1 MPNIN
6 TKIHTFAQAL
16 WNKRNN
22 VSLSPKTRLKLTEI
36 ANVEFGGSA
45 KHIFNGKAGG
55 VARFDGDG
63 AGLRKA
69 IAGGLM
75 NVRSPVLRRT
85 MSQWLERLPVPDP
98 HPGHRFE
105 LKVTQRIAT
114 APDRTSIV
122 SAWLATSPNGG
133 AAQRKELPAVEIP
146 PEDYQTTR
154 IPAAGIPEPDYDDDA
169 EVLIPPEDYDH
180 EPFRPEPE
188 ARQPRGTQDGPCVRF
203 NDVVLVVPAATA
215 DETEMSSAPEPSQL
229 REASKSKHDILLSQF
244 LEEIAQSREE
254 GRPQGDF
261 SPQELETFAHAALRS
276 NAVSK
281 RAKDKIRDI
290 VATTAAVP
298 TATRLERLITR

>member
-85 MSQWLERLPVPDP
+85 MSQWLERLPVSDP

-146 PEDYQTTR
+146 PEDYADDAPVVQL
-154 IPAAGIPEPDYDDDA
+154 PEPEPDYDGA
-169 EVLIPPEDYDH
+169 
-180 EPFRPEPE
+180 PEPE
-188 ARQPRGTQDGPCVRF
+188 LPPVDYEDAQ
-203 NDVVLVVPAATA
+203 VPG
-215 DETEMSSAPEPSQL
+215 ETEVVAARDKKDERHVHFSEVVEVVYLPPSTEQDA
-229 REASKSKHDILLSQF
+229 RK
-244 LEEIAQSREE
+244 
-254 GRPQGDF
+254 GRSG
-261 SPQELETFAHAALRS
+261 
-276 NAVSK
+276 
-281 RAKDKIRDI
+281 
-290 VATTAAVP
+290 
-298 TATRLERLITR
+298 

>member
-6 TKIHTFAQAL
+6 TKIHTLAQAL

-22 VSLSPKTRLKLTEI
+22 VSLSSKTRLKLTEI
-36 ANVEFGGSA
+36 ANAEFGGSA
-45 KHIFNGKAGG
+45 KHVFNGKAGG

-63 AGLRKA
+63 AGLRTA
-69 IAGGLM
+69 IVGGLM
-75 NVRSPVLRRT
+75 NVRSPVLRKT
-85 MSQWLERLPVPDP
+85 MNQWLERLPAPGP
-98 HPGHRFE
+98 HPGNRFE
-105 LKVTQRIAT
+105 LKVTQRFAT
-114 APDRTSIV
+114 APDRMSIV
-122 SAWLATSPNGG
+122 RTWLATSPIGG
-133 AAQRKELPAVEIP
+133 AAQRQELPAVEIP
-146 PEDYQTTR
+146 REDYQTTR
-154 IPAAGIPEPDYDDDA
+154 IPAAGIPEPDYDDA
-169 EVLIPPEDYDH
+169 QVPILPEEDDH

-188 ARQPRGTQDGPCVRF
+188 ARQSRGAQDGPCVRF
-203 NDVVLVVPAATA
+203 NDTVHVVPAAPV

-261 SPQELETFAHAALRS
+261 TPEELETFANAALRS
-276 NAVSK
+276 NAVSR
-281 RAKDKIRDI
+281 RAKAKIRDI

>member
-85 MSQWLERLPVPDP
+85 MSQWLERLPVSDP

-133 AAQRKELPAVEIP
+133 AAKRKELPAVEIP

-169 EVLIPPEDYDH
+169 QVLIPPEDYDH
-180 EPFRPEPE
+180 EPQSFEDGLPKPDYRPPGL
-188 ARQPRGTQDGPCVRF
+188 RVRF
-203 NDVVLVVPAATA
+203 SDTVNFLPPACVDDTAESSTSESSQEDEVPVT
-215 DETEMSSAPEPSQL
+215 DTTISSPELPSD
-229 REASKSKHDILLSQF
+229 R
-244 LEEIAQSREE
+244 R
-254 GRPQGDF
+254 R
-261 SPQELETFAHAALRS
+261 
-276 NAVSK
+276 
-281 RAKDKIRDI
+281 
-290 VATTAAVP
+290 
-298 TATRLERLITR
+298 